1 MEFRGDKKRQ
11 IKFPYFSAEPNQFNK
26 LFIKAS
32 SYEPTPREKDKN
44 SKGQKT
50 SYQFF
55 LFSCRS

>member
-1 MEFRGDKKRQ
+1 MKFRGDKKRH
-11 IKFPYFSAEPNQFNK
+11 IKFLYSSFEPEQLNK

-32 SYEPTPREKDKN
+32 SFEPTPREKDKN
-44 SKGQKT
+44 SRGQKT

>member
-1 MEFRGDKKRQ
+1 MREL
-11 IKFPYFSAEPNQFNK
+11 IKLFSLIPYFSFESEQVQQTFYH
-26 LFIKAS
+26 AS

-44 SKGQKT
+44 SRGQKT